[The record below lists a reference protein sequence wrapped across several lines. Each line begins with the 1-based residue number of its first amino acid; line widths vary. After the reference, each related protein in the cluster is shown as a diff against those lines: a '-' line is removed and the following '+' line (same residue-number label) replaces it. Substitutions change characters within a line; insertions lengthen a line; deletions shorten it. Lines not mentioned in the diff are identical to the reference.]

1 MKRSLL
7 IWAMAAISA
16 ATLQAG
22 DFADS
27 VKDLGDSNRASSAI
41 EKLSEAGD
49 EAFEDLMDGLKQ
61 NPDEEGISAEEKAQ
75 RSARRLACAR
85 LLGTLGDSRASAE
98 LAVILEAQSVENPSY
113 PWLGAACANSLGRL
127 WSEKAA
133 GTDRDQI
140 VASLK
145 LHAGDA
151 KLDNRL
157 RWGCLHGLAAL
168 KQGADVAAPI
178 LADEAAANLLR
189 SAAIEV
195 VVSAGSKGSSD
206 VMLKLWETQRLGA
219 IGEDGERL
227 PNEVK
232 NYTKPLGLQALFGLA
247 TLGDTRAVSGLVD
260 VTTLNEFR
268 SLETLRAEAARLM
281 QQDSLKSASVA
292 ALVET
297 FKDVEKPVQ
306 RTNAAMTLGEFGA
319 DGVTAFLAIADDEAP
334 KAKEGQPEYE
344 ADYYATQVDSN
355 LGQLRSPEALE
366 AFVEAY
372 AGVPTESK
380 KLREKIIEQLLNN
393 RNSLKDKSLEIFRTA
408 ANDEALEAPQR
419 AKAINAWAEAK
430 GKESFAELSVWVK
443 SADGVIRAQ
452 AAQNLG
458 RSYIPLAKSKPLL
471 IEVLNDKGEDFAKAR
486 ENSLQGLQRSDDK
499 DLLSLFKDSLD
510 PEKEASADVRKV
522 ALNSLEV
529 YRRTARVDD
538 EDVFP
543 VIESRLTDPDENV
556 RAAAT
561 RVASTMSQVM
571 GNNSKTVEIIENALA
586 DNSKEVRLQGYNQL
600 SLVAADVDV
609 AKVIR
614 AALLE
619 DTRDLKGNAIAA
631 LNRLS
636 SYGDDA
642 EQQKGLVDLS
652 LAVMEARV
660 RENDA
665 RGVLGKL
672 SQGVQFNYISDQVRS
687 KIETATTGDN
697 KQYTFVPSLIDT
709 LIAIGDVTYFEEV
722 KKLADVS
729 NVDMRRAAVRY
740 IKEFGTKKDVAFLR
754 DLREKKDSAAPAL
767 MPEIDTAIETLNNK

>member
-1 MKRSLL
+1 
-7 IWAMAAISA
+7 
-16 ATLQAG
+16 
-22 DFADS
+22 
-27 VKDLGDSNRASSAI
+27 
-41 EKLSEAGD
+41 
-49 EAFEDLMDGLKQ
+49 
-61 NPDEEGISAEEKAQ
+61 
-75 RSARRLACAR
+75 
-85 LLGTLGDSRASAE
+85 
-98 LAVILEAQSVENPSY
+98 
-113 PWLGAACANSLGRL
+113 
-127 WSEKAA
+127 
-133 GTDRDQI
+133 
-140 VASLK
+140 
-145 LHAGDA
+145 
-151 KLDNRL
+151 RL

-178 LADEAAANLLR
+178 VADEDAPTLLR
-189 SAAIEV
+189 SSAIEV
-195 VVSAGSKGSSD
+195 VVSAGSTASSD
-206 VMLKLWETQRLGA
+206 VMLKLWETQRLGV

-247 TLGDTRAVSGLVD
+247 TLGDKRSVSGLVD

-268 SLETLRAEAARLM
+268 MLETLRSEAARLM
-281 QQDSLKSASVA
+281 QQDSLKSASIA
-292 ALVET
+292 ALVDT
-297 FKDVEKPVQ
+297 FKDVEKQVQ

-319 DGVTAFLAIADDEAP
+319 DGVTAFLDIADDEAP
-334 KAKEGQPEYE
+334 KAKEGQPEYA

-366 AFVEAY
+366 AFVQAY
-372 AGVPTESK
+372 AGVPSESK

-430 GKESFAELSVWVK
+430 GKESFDDLSVWVK

-471 IEVLNDKGEDFAKAR
+471 VEVLNDKGEDFAKAR

-499 DLLSLFKDSLD
+499 DLLPLFKDSLD
-510 PEKEASADVRKV
+510 PDKETSADVRKV

-543 VIESRLTDPDENV
+543 VIESRLKDPDENV

-631 LNRLS
+631 LNRLTG
-636 SYGDDA
+636 YGDDA
-642 EQQKGLVDLS
+642 EQQKGLVDLA
-652 LAVMEARV
+652 LGVMETRV

-687 KIETATTGDN
+687 KIESATSGDN

-754 DLREKKDSAAPAL
+754 ELREKKDSAAPAL
-767 MPEIDTAIETLNNK
+767 MPEIDTAIDALNDK